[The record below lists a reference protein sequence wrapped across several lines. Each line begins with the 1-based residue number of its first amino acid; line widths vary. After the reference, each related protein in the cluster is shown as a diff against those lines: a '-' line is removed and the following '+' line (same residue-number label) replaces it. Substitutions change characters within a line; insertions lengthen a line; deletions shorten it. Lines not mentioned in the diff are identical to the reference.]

1 MPRTRTPSP
10 ELTAQDR
17 QIVAGA
23 ALAIRAIAARHR
35 NERLLLAAE
44 IATDFVDTPPAPP
57 KPRVRKP
64 KVKVADEEHPFLG
77 PLSHHGE

>member
-23 ALAIRAIAARHR
+23 ALTIRAVADRHR
-35 NERLLLAAE
+35 NEKLRLAAE
-44 IATDFVDTPPAPP
+44 LATDFVNTPIAAP

-64 KVKVADEEHPFLG
+64 KAAPIEEAVPNG
-77 PLSHHGE
+77 